1 VDPSPTPVAEDARH
15 LATLLALTAVA
26 ALLASCHGDLVSPA
40 PPQFHSVSAG
50 FLHSCAV
57 TASGATYC
65 WGENRLG
72 ALGNGQR
79 DTNSLVPVRVGGD
92 LSFAAVSAGGED
104 SGHTCGLTPGGVG
117 YCWGNA
123 TFGRLGDGVNGIG
136 GVVAPRA
143 VAGTLRFTG
152 MSAGYDS
159 SCGLLMGGALWC
171 WGDGTYGQ
179 LGNGAFSTYSL
190 APVRVGG
197 GLAFVAATAGAQHA
211 CGIAAGG
218 GAYCWGY
225 NGLGAL
231 GNGTSRDTALPAPVS
246 GGVTFM
252 AISAGRNHTCGV
264 SADSAAYCWGYNDF
278 GRLGDGST
286 TASTVPVAVAGGLH
300 FATVGAG
307 GYHTCGLTGG
317 GQAYCWGSNESGQL
331 GDGTTTNR
339 PLPVAVGGALSFVA
353 VATGWRHTCGVTTD
367 GAVYCWGLNDHG
379 QLGDGTTTSR
389 SVPRRITGPAL

>member
-1 VDPSPTPVAEDARH
+1 VDRHSLFVASAVRH
-15 LATLLALTAVA
+15 AAVPLAMAATAVSLA
-26 ALLASCHGDLVSPA
+26 ACRGEPA
-40 PPQFHSVSAG
+40 APVPPQFRSVSAG
-50 FLHSCAV
+50 YLHTCAV
-57 TASGATYC
+57 TTSGATFC

-72 ALGNGQR
+72 ALGDGQR
-79 DTNSLVPVRVGGD
+79 DTNSLVPVPVGGH

-136 GVVAPRA
+136 GAVAPRA
-143 VAGTLRFTG
+143 VAGTLRFAG
-152 MSAGYDS
+152 MSAGYDN
-159 SCGLLMGGALWC
+159 SCGLLAGGALWC
-171 WGDGTYGQ
+171 WGDGSFGQ

-190 APVRVGG
+190 SPVSVSG
-197 GLAFVAATAGAQHA
+197 GLTFVAVSAGAQHG

-218 GAYCWGY
+218 AAYCWGY

-231 GNGTSRDTALPAPVS
+231 GNGTSRDTALPAVVS
-246 GGVTFM
+246 GGFVFV
-252 AISAGRNHTCGV
+252 AISSGRNHTCAV
-264 SADSAAYCWGYNDF
+264 TVDSAAYCWGYNDF

-300 FATVGAG
+300 FAMIGAG
-307 GYHTCGLTGG
+307 GYHSCGLTSG
-317 GQAYCWGSNESGQL
+317 GQAYCWGRNESGQL

-339 PLPVAVGGALSFVA
+339 LLPVAVGSGLSFAA
-353 VATGWRHTCGVTTD
+353 VTTGWRHTCGVTTA

-379 QLGDGTTTSR
+379 QLGDGTTSSR
-389 SVPRRITGPAL
+389 SAPRRISGPAL